1 MAEVTQKFNK
11 PKGQEEELRAPQS
24 QKHEL
29 KTAAILD
36 FYPWQFTISNV
47 YGSGFPNRPQ
57 DRRMPISSKY
67 FSADAAAQYSFDINK
82 LNFQTG
88 FSLLNITNYT
98 NIRLNQSV
106 NVPGDQIIDTYGV
119 PFTFTMFLNLLF

>member
-1 MAEVTQKFNK
+1 
-11 PKGQEEELRAPQS
+11 
-24 QKHEL
+24 
-29 KTAAILD
+29 
-36 FYPWQFTISNV
+36 
-47 YGSGFPNRPQ
+47 
-57 DRRMPISSKY
+57 MPISSKY
-67 FSADAAAQYSFDINK
+67 FRADAAAQYSFDINK